1 MKDTYIEYNF
11 KVSPLE
17 PGVEILIA
25 ELSYLNF
32 DSFAETDDGVMAYIL
47 KDEWEEKLL
56 DNVRIL
62 QNPEFEITWEHKE
75 FEQVNWNE
83 EWEKN
88 FNPIVVGEACY
99 VRAPFHEEKEV
110 AYDII
115 IEPKMSFGTGHH
127 ETTYMMLEYILTAD
141 VESKTILDMGCG
153 TSVLAILASK
163 RGAKEVDA
171 VDFDNW
177 CYENSLENVA
187 LNNCKN
193 IQVHEGAVE
202 VLETLSTENNPKFD
216 VIFANINRNVLLE
229 DIPSYAKHLKK
240 DGELYVSGFYSEDL
254 PLIKEKAASANLTFV
269 DNKERNNWIAARF
282 KK

>member
-1 MKDTYIEYNF
+1 MKDTYIEYSF
-11 KVSPLE
+11 KVAPLE

-47 KDEWEEKLL
+47 KDYWREDVL

-62 QNPEFEITWEHKE
+62 QNPEFKITWEQKE
-75 FEQVNWNE
+75 FEQINWNE

-88 FNPIVVGEACY
+88 FDPILVGDACY
-99 VRAPFHEEKEV
+99 VRAPFHEKKEV

-141 VESKTILDMGCG
+141 VENKTILDMGCG

-163 RGAKEVDA
+163 RGAKEADA

-177 CYENSLENVA
+177 CYENSLENIA
-187 LNNCKN
+187 LNKCKN
-193 IQVHEGAVE
+193 IQVYEGAVE
-202 VLETLSTENNPKFD
+202 VLETLSTEANPKFD

-229 DIPSYAKHLKK
+229 DIPSYSKHLKNG
-240 DGELYVSGFYSEDL
+240 GELYVSGFYKEDL
-254 PLIKEKAASANLTFV
+254 TSIKDVASSAGITFV

>member
-1 MKDTYIEYNF
+1 MKNTYIEYNF

-47 KDEWEEKLL
+47 KEEWREDLL

-62 QNPEFEITWEHKE
+62 QNPEFEITWEQKE
-75 FEQVNWNE
+75 FEQINWNE

-88 FNPIVVGEACY
+88 FNPILVGNACY
-99 VRAPFHEEKEV
+99 VRAPFHEKKELT
-110 AYDII
+110 YDII

-127 ETTYMMLEYILTAD
+127 ETTYMMLEYIITAN
-141 VESKTILDMGCG
+141 VENKTLLDMGCG

-171 VDFDNW
+171 VDFDRW
-177 CYENSLENVA
+177 CYENSLENIA
-187 LNNCKN
+187 LNECKN
-193 IQVHEGAVE
+193 IQVYEGAVE
-202 VLETLSTENNPKFD
+202 ILETLSTETNPKYD

-229 DIPSYAKHLKK
+229 DIPSYVTHLKK
-240 DGELYVSGFYSEDL
+240 DGELYVSGFYKEDL
-254 PLIKEKAASANLTFV
+254 TSIKEVASSAGMIFV

>member
-1 MKDTYIEYNF
+1 MKNTYIEYSF

-47 KDEWEEKLL
+47 KEEWREDLL

-62 QNPEFEITWEHKE
+62 QNPEFEITWEQKE
-75 FEQVNWNE
+75 FEQINWNE

-88 FNPIVVGEACY
+88 FNPILVGNACY
-99 VRAPFHEEKEV
+99 VRAPFHEKKELT
-110 AYDII
+110 YDII

-127 ETTYMMLEYILTAD
+127 ETTYMMLEYILTAN
-141 VESKTILDMGCG
+141 VENKTLLDMGCG

-163 RGAKEVDA
+163 RGSKEVDA
-171 VDFDNW
+171 VDFDSW
-177 CYENSLENVA
+177 CYENSLENIA
-187 LNNCKN
+187 LNECKN
-193 IQVHEGAVE
+193 IQVYEGAVE
-202 VLETLSTENNPKFD
+202 ILETLSTETNPKYD

-229 DIPSYAKHLKK
+229 DIPSYVTHLKK
-240 DGELYVSGFYSEDL
+240 DGELYVSGFYKEDL
-254 PLIKEKAASANLTFV
+254 TSIKEVASSAGMIFV

>member
-1 MKDTYIEYNF
+1 MKNTYIEYSF

-47 KDEWEEKLL
+47 KEEWQEDLL

-62 QNPEFEITWEHKE
+62 QNPEFEITWEQKE
-75 FEQVNWNE
+75 FEQINWNE

-88 FNPIVVGEACY
+88 FNPILVGNVCY
-99 VRAPFHEEKEV
+99 VRAPFHEKKELT
-110 AYDII
+110 YDII

-127 ETTYMMLEYILTAD
+127 ETTYMMLEYIITAN
-141 VESKTILDMGCG
+141 VENKTLLDMGCG

-171 VDFDNW
+171 VDFDSW
-177 CYENSLENVA
+177 CYENSLENIA
-187 LNNCKN
+187 LNECKN
-193 IQVHEGAVE
+193 IQVYEGAVE
-202 VLETLSTENNPKFD
+202 ILETLSTEANPKYD

-229 DIPSYAKHLKK
+229 DIPSYVTHLKK
-240 DGELYVSGFYSEDL
+240 DGELYVSGFYKEDL
-254 PLIKEKAASANLTFV
+254 TSIKEVASSAGMIFV

>member
-1 MKDTYIEYNF
+1 MKNTYIEYNF

-47 KDEWEEKLL
+47 KEEWREDLL

-62 QNPEFEITWEHKE
+62 QNPEFEITWEQKE
-75 FEQVNWNE
+75 FEQINWNE

-88 FNPIVVGEACY
+88 FNPILVGNVCY
-99 VRAPFHEEKEV
+99 VRAPFHEKKELT
-110 AYDII
+110 YDII

-127 ETTYMMLEYILTAD
+127 ETTYMMLEYIITAN
-141 VESKTILDMGCG
+141 VENKTLLDMGCG

-171 VDFDNW
+171 VDFDSW
-177 CYENSLENVA
+177 CYENSLENIA
-187 LNNCKN
+187 LNECKN
-193 IQVHEGAVE
+193 IQVYEGAVE
-202 VLETLSTENNPKFD
+202 ILETLSTEANPKYD

-229 DIPSYAKHLKK
+229 DIPSYVTHLKK
-240 DGELYVSGFYSEDL
+240 DGELYVSGFYKEDL
-254 PLIKEKAASANLTFV
+254 TSIKEVASSAGMIFV

>member
-1 MKDTYIEYNF
+1 MKDTYIEYSF
-11 KVSPLE
+11 KVAPLE

-32 DSFAETDDGVMAYIL
+32 DSFADTEDGVMAYIL
-47 KDEWEEKLL
+47 KDNWQEDLL

-62 QNPEFEITWEHKE
+62 QNPEFEITWEQKE

-88 FNPIVVGEACY
+88 FNLILVDNTCY
-99 VRAPFHEEKEV
+99 VRAPFHEKKDV
-110 AYDII
+110 AYNII

-127 ETTYMMLEYILTAD
+127 ETTYMMLEYILSAD
-141 VESKTILDMGCG
+141 VEYKTILDMGCG

-202 VLETLSTENNPKFD
+202 VLETLSAEDNPKFD

-229 DIPSYAKHLKK
+229 DIPNYANHLKN

-254 PLIKEKAASANLTFV
+254 PLIKEKAASVNLDFV